1 MKKLF
6 YIVLVIVV
14 LMVIGRFIKQGNQV
28 PAAEPAT
35 EVIAVEAETP
45 EAAAVDEVAVDE
57 NGNVIAEE
65 EIISESVAE
74 GIEEAVSPEAANA
87 VEDES
92 HEDIVPAGDIEIPE
106 DK

>member
-14 LMVIGRFIKQGNQV
+14 LMVIGRFIKQGNNIPAAG
-28 PAAEPAT
+28 PAAE
-35 EVIAVEAETP
+35 VIGVVAETP
-45 EAAAVDEVAVDE
+45 HAAAAAQVARDG
-57 NGNVIAEE
+57 NRNVIAEE

-74 GIEEAVSPEAANA
+74 GVEEAVSPEAANA
-87 VEDES
+87 VEDEP
-92 HEDIVPAGDIEIPE
+92 HEDVVPAGDIEIPE

>member
-14 LMVIGRFIKQGNQV
+14 LMVIGRFIKQGNNI
-28 PAAEPAT
+28 PAAGPAA
-35 EVIAVEAETP
+35 EVIAVETETP
-45 EAAAVDEVAVDE
+45 ETAAIDEVAVDE

-65 EIISESVAE
+65 EIVSESVAE
-74 GIEEAVSPEAANA
+74 GVEEAVSPEAANA
-87 VEDES
+87 VEDEP
-92 HEDIVPAGDIEIPE
+92 HEDVVPAGDIEIPE